1 MTNKM
6 KNFNQ
11 IYEKITTESQNYQGN
26 KALTDVEELKIPNLS
41 IDTEKEFTD
50 LENKEFEDVDGNKMK
65 IDKAL
70 QTIDFS
76 LDKTGGQVISEAG
89 MSVQQNGIEEPEDIR
104 NFNFD
109 KEFVVFVREK
119 DKTLPYFALNVSDIE
134 DFQ

>member
-1 MTNKM
+1 
-6 KNFNQ
+6 
-11 IYEKITTESQNYQGN
+11 
-26 KALTDVEELKIPNLS
+26 
-41 IDTEKEFTD
+41 
-50 LENKEFEDVDGNKMK
+50 
-65 IDKAL
+65 
-70 QTIDFS
+70 
-76 LDKTGGQVISEAG
+76 